1 MGNFWKKWTGAFL
14 SLALLWTLTGSC
26 RGAETKY
33 LALTFDDG
41 PSGQFTERLLEGLS
55 RRGAKAT
62 FFLCGYRVEIF
73 PELPEKILAGGHEIG
88 LHGYS
93 HDPMDQMS
101 EAVLERELDR
111 TAEILYE
118 ATGRR
123 FSLLRPPGGCSTD
136 RVQEAARD
144 RNLSLIFWSVDPRDW
159 ATEDRAAI
167 ASRVEEKA
175 RQLRGRGPFP
185 GGRADGPGISIC
197 DGVGA
202 GGIQGDFPDSRRLLL
217 RNPEVLI
224 FPGAGESIGLR
235 VPVLTGRQKPSP
247 IHK

>member
-1 MGNFWKKWTGAFL
+1 MGNFWRKWTGAFL

-41 PSGQFTERLLEGLS
+41 PSGRFTERLLEGLS

-93 HDPMDQMS
+93 HDPMDRMS

-111 TAEILYE
+111 TAEILCE

-136 RVQEAARD
+136 RVREAARD

-175 RQLRGRGPFP
+175 RDGDVILLHDMSDSSVDAALSLVDELMGRGFQFVTVSELAEFKGISLTP
-185 GGRADGPGISIC
+185 GGC
-197 DGVGA
+197 YY
-202 GGIQGDFPDSRRLLL
+202 
-217 RNPEVLI
+217 EM
-224 FPGAGESIGLR
+224 
-235 VPVLTGRQKPSP
+235 QKS
-247 IHK
+247 

>member
-136 RVQEAARD
+136 RVREAARD

-175 RQLRGRGPFP
+175 RDGDVILLHDMSDSSVDAALSLVDELMGRGFQFVTVSELAAFKGISLTP
-185 GGRADGPGISIC
+185 GGC
-197 DGVGA
+197 YYE
-202 GGIQGDFPDSRRLLL
+202 IQKS
-217 RNPEVLI
+217 
-224 FPGAGESIGLR
+224 
-235 VPVLTGRQKPSP
+235 
-247 IHK
+247 

>member
-175 RQLRGRGPFP
+175 RDGDVILLHDMSDSSVDAALSLVDELMGRGFQFVTVSELAAFKGISLTP
-185 GGRADGPGISIC
+185 GGC
-197 DGVGA
+197 YYE
-202 GGIQGDFPDSRRLLL
+202 IQKS
-217 RNPEVLI
+217 
-224 FPGAGESIGLR
+224 
-235 VPVLTGRQKPSP
+235 
-247 IHK
+247 